1 MEYTFIPFFH
11 VRTTRGR
18 PSLRCANPTK
28 DDVSLAMDGANP
40 TKDDVSLAM
49 DGANP
54 SRPRTPVLGLLQLI
68 RAITLPLRVWVVLIK
83 FSNLFESITTIG
95 NQIII
100 WRKTSFFII

>member
-28 DDVSLAMDGANP
+28 DDASLPMDGANP
-40 TKDDVSLAM
+40 TRDAASLPM

-54 SRPRTPVLGLLQLI
+54 SRPRRRVLELLI
-68 RAITLPLRVWVVLIK
+68 RTTTLPLRARW
-83 FSNLFESITTIG
+83 
-95 NQIII
+95 
-100 WRKTSFFII
+100 